1 MNKVILIGRLASK
14 PFKGITASNIEYS
27 RFTIVVTRN
36 YAAPNT
42 EPVSDFI
49 PCVAWRS
56 NATFIN
62 KFLDKGSLLL
72 VEGSF
77 QSSRLTDQNGQLV
90 NSYVISA
97 DRIQSLETK
106 EVTEARRKN
115 NLKEFSI
122 SEEENKI
129 NSPSPILQEP
139 AEDDSEVNY
148 DGLTWDL

>member
-1 MNKVILIGRLASK
+1 M
-14 PFKGITASNIEYS
+14 
-27 RFTIVVTRN
+27 
-36 YAAPNT
+36 
-42 EPVSDFI
+42 
-49 PCVAWRS
+49 
-56 NATFIN
+56 
-62 KFLDKGSLLL
+62 

-106 EVTEARRKN
+106 EVTEERRKN

-148 DGLTWDL
+148 DGLTW